1 MLSHLEGSFLGT
13 LANSGSVANPCWQSY
28 NGRDQ
33 RVNQDSDI
41 SSSQDFGSGLMK
53 ILPSDFDVS
62 SIFGYED
69 IKPLYL
75 HMQLTS
81 VVWIMDITINHSI
94 RILSTVYVMTS
105 NLNIV

>member
-28 NGRDQ
+28 NGREQ

-41 SSSQDFGSGLMK
+41 SSSQDFGGGIMK
-53 ILPSDFDVS
+53 IVPSDFDVS
-62 SIFGYED
+62 TVFGYGD

-75 HMQLTS
+75 HMQLIS
-81 VVWIMDITINHSI
+81 VVCIMDITIDHSI
-94 RILSTVYVMTS
+94 RIPSTVYVMTS